1 MRAYVGQARGSLL
14 IAELNSLC
22 LGEMTVRK
30 ELPPRRTPWAFDNG
44 AFGDWRAGRPFD
56 EAAFRAALL
65 RLPLAPVRPDFIV
78 LPDIVAGGLESL
90 AFSASWIAEL
100 EAFGAPLYLA
110 VQDGMV
116 PADLAGILPRI
127 GGIFV
132 GGSLPWKLKEAA
144 RWVSFAH
151 SHGLPCHIGRVGTAR
166 RVIWARR
173 IGADSID
180 SSLPLFSREN
190 LAAFVRALRCP
201 LSMELFE
208 NGFDEID

>member
-1 MRAYVGQARGSLL
+1 MRAYVGQARGSRL
-14 IAELNSLC
+14 IDELTSLG

-44 AFGDWRAGRPFD
+44 AFGDWRAGRSLD
-56 EAAFRAALL
+56 EVAFRAALL
-65 RLPLAPVRPDFIV
+65 RLPLAPTKPDFIV
-78 LPDIVAGGLESL
+78 LPDIVAGGASSL
-90 AFSASWIAEL
+90 AFSASWITEL

-116 PADLAGILPRI
+116 PTDLAGILPRL

-132 GGSLPWKLKEAA
+132 GGSLPWKLREAA
-144 RWVSFAH
+144 RWVSSAH
-151 SHGLPCHIGRVGTAR
+151 SHSLPCHIGRVGTAR

-190 LAAFVRALRCP
+190 LAAFTMALRCP
-201 LSMELFE
+201 LSMELFDHE
-208 NGFDEID
+208 SAEIE